1 MVTSKDL
8 IEFDVSVLGTQKL
21 PWVRREPKYWRA
33 MKRIK
38 AKTRGR
44 KNNLITLIVT
54 YFYSVHEINLGLRT
68 SDQIKIFSIIHHN
81 RKILFWKVTVAKLIQ
96 IS

>member
-33 MKRIK
+33 TKRIK

-54 YFYSVHEINLGLRT
+54 YFYSFFIVVY
-68 SDQIKIFSIIHHN
+68 IIIDD
-81 RKILFWKVTVAKLIQ
+81 ILSFWFLLNA
-96 IS
+96 

>member
-1 MVTSKDL
+1 M
-8 IEFDVSVLGTQKL
+8 EFNVSVLGTQKL

-33 MKRIK
+33 TKRIK

-54 YFYSVHEINLGLRT
+54 YFYSVHEINL
-68 SDQIKIFSIIHHN
+68 
-81 RKILFWKVTVAKLIQ
+81 
-96 IS
+96 

>member
-44 KNNLITLIVT
+44 RNNLITLIVT
-54 YFYSVHEINLGLRT
+54 YFYSVHEINLGLQT
-68 SDQIKIFSIIHHN
+68 F
-81 RKILFWKVTVAKLIQ
+81 TVKFFFLKLILN
-96 IS
+96 IHCNS

>member
-33 MKRIK
+33 TKRIK

-54 YFYSVHEINLGLRT
+54 YFIFLFCARNILMTYDFGL
-68 SDQIKIFSIIHHN
+68 SLLSFC
-81 RKILFWKVTVAKLIQ
+81 
-96 IS
+96 